1 MPEQVKQILDKILE
15 WWKKFNNKQRIMI
28 ASAIGVVIIALVI
41 LAVVMS
47 TPKMTVLYQCED
59 YTEAAN
65 IREILDAD
73 GTITYDTISGGLI
86 FRVSEE
92 DEADACMLLATND
105 FASEPYSINNV
116 ITGSFTQ
123 TQADTEKLYADY
135 LEKKFKAHIEN
146 FENVKSC
153 TIDITIPE
161 DDGTILSREEQATA
175 AVNLVL
181 SDDMDSDQAYAL
193 AQFIATQLGN
203 DSTEGIT
210 ITDNNMNL
218 LFSGADQDK
227 TIGVVSTQL
236 SYQQKVENMV
246 KEDIKDILVDS
257 KLFSN
262 VEVALNMIV
271 NFDSTITQKK
281 ELGIPSGM
289 TGGAITSQSLYDYE
303 STAGTSGGV
312 PGTDTND
319 DTTYVF
325 EDGESTYTVIA
336 ESDTIYEYDEIV
348 TTITNNGGKVEY
360 DDSSITVVATRYI
373 KYDEALLRA
382 SGQLDDMTFEE
393 FKATHS
399 NTNIVAGDDIYVQ
412 MIADAT
418 GFSAN
423 NITFVCYEEPW
434 FVEESDDG
442 RSFADYAQIL
452 IAVLIFVLLGY
463 VVFRS
468 TRTQKQEE
476 ELEPELSVETLLEAT
491 GVASQEQLEDIGY
504 NEKSDV
510 RLMIEKFVDEN
521 PEAVAQLLR
530 NWLNEDWE

>member
-1 MPEQVKQILDKILE
+1 MPEQVKQILDKVLE

-47 TPKMTVLYQCED
+47 TPKMTVLYQCKD

-65 IREILDAD
+65 IKEILEAD
-73 GTITYDTISGGLI
+73 GTIKYDTINGGLT
-86 FRVSEE
+86 FRVSEA

-105 FASEPYSINNV
+105 FASQPYSIDNV
-116 ITGSFTQ
+116 VTGSFT
-123 TQADTEKLYADY
+123 TTEADKKKLYEDY
-135 LEKKFKAHIEN
+135 LEKKFAAHITQ
-146 FENVKSC
+146 FDNVESC
-153 TIDITIPE
+153 TIDIDMPE
-161 DDGTILSREEQATA
+161 DDGTILSREQEASA
-175 AVNLVL
+175 AVHLVL
-181 SDDMDSDQAYAL
+181 SDSISSDQAYAL
-193 AQFIATQLGN
+193 AQFIAAQLGN
-203 DSTEGIT
+203 NSTENIV
-210 ITDNNMNL
+210 ITDNEMNL
-218 LFSGADQDK
+218 VYSGADEDK
-227 TIGVVSTQL
+227 SIGIVSTQL
-236 SYQQKVENMV
+236 SYQQKLESLA
-246 KEDIKDILVDS
+246 KDEIKDVLVDS
-257 KLFSN
+257 KLFAN
-262 VEVALNMIV
+262 VEVAMNMVV
-271 NFDSTITQKK
+271 NFDETVIQKR

-303 STAGTSGGV
+303 STAGTNGGV

-325 EDGESTYTVIA
+325 QDGESTYTVIS
-336 ESDTIYEYDEIV
+336 ESDTIFDYDEFL
-348 TTITNNGGKVEY
+348 TTITNKGGNVEY
-360 DDSSITVVATRYI
+360 DDSSITVVATRYV
-373 KYDEALLRA
+373 KYDETLLKA

-399 NTNIVAGDDIYVQ
+399 NTNVVAGDDIYVQ

-418 GFSAN
+418 GFSASK
-423 NITFVCYEEPW
+423 ITFICYEEPW
-434 FVEESDDG
+434 FVEEADDG
-442 RSFADYAQIL
+442 RTITDYAQI
-452 IAVLIFVLLGY
+452 IFAVLIFVLLGY

-468 TRTQKQEE
+468 TRTQKEE
-476 ELEPELSVETLLEAT
+476 EMEPELSVETLLEAT
-491 GVASQEQLEDIGY
+491 SVAQETLEDIGY